1 MKLGPFFGAFYD
13 IIVIKDRRKGLSMER
28 FLGFIKTRINLLVE
42 LKSLKEGVNRI
53 SDRQLSISIG
63 KSPSYINDVMA
74 DRTIPSL
81 KTLSKIRE
89 YFGISIEE
97 FLNPGYDPC
106 EKMLKDMIGERE
118 VRDFLE
124 VAKENSDSVRRLL
137 IAATELAQK

>member
-1 MKLGPFFGAFYD
+1 
-13 IIVIKDRRKGLSMER
+13 MEK
-28 FLGFIKTRINLLVE
+28 FLGFIKARIRSLTE
-42 LKSLKEGVNRI
+42 LKSLKEGVNCI

-63 KSPSYINDVMA
+63 KSPSYINDVMD

-81 KTLSKIRE
+81 KTLSKISE
-89 YFGISIEE
+89 FFGISIEE

-106 EKMLKDMIGERE
+106 EKMLKDMIGEKE
-118 VRDFLE
+118 VKAFLE